1 MSARHLP
8 HEAHGS
14 LARRPAQR
22 AGRCNALGNG
32 TDLIALRD
40 RIALCHNGRARC
52 AAAIHGRGGREP
64 MSDLHP
70 PPAHLLEIDGRM
82 LRTFLAVLEAG
93 SVTAAAER
101 LGLTQSAVSHA
112 LERLR
117 EVLGDPLFVKSGRGI
132 AATARAVAL
141 AAPARRLL
149 EDIEQL
155 GRRPRFSPEDTEL
168 VLTVAANDFQR
179 DLLLPTLQRRLAG
192 RLRSLRLIVIP
203 SRAPTAQ
210 MLREGRCDLIVTP
223 RPPEGSD
230 ILQKRLLADRYVCF
244 FDSRRRSAPAALEDY
259 LGARHVTVAY
269 EDGRRL
275 EFDELLEARGLSRV
289 IGVAVPNFG
298 GIAAFLSGTDML
310 ASLPSLMRLGPL
322 EGFATA
328 PLPLSAP
335 ELSMYAVW
343 HRRHH
348 EDPAHAWLRGQL
360 EEVASE
366 VAGAAQ
372 A

>member
-1 MSARHLP
+1 MS
-8 HEAHGS
+8 E
-14 LARRPAQR
+14 
-22 AGRCNALGNG
+22 
-32 TDLIALRD
+32 
-40 RIALCHNGRARC
+40 
-52 AAAIHGRGGREP
+52 
-64 MSDLHP
+64 LHS

-132 AATARAVAL
+132 AATARAEAL
-141 AAPARRLL
+141 AAPARQLL
-149 EDIEQL
+149 QDLEQL
-155 GRRPRFSPEDTEL
+155 GRRPQFAPRHTEL

-179 DLLLPTLQRRLAG
+179 DLLLPPLQKRLTG
-192 RLRSLRLIVIP
+192 QLKSLRLIVIP

-210 MLREGRCDLIVTP
+210 MLRDGRCDLIVTP

-230 ILQKRLLADRYVCF
+230 ILQKRLLTDRYVCF
-244 FDSRRRSAPAALEDY
+244 FDARKRAAPVTLADY
-259 LGARHVTVAY
+259 LAARHITVAY

-275 EFDELLEARGLSRV
+275 EFDELLEARGLPRV
-289 IGVAVPNFG
+289 VGVAVPNFG

-322 EGFATA
+322 GSFAGA
-328 PLPLSAP
+328 PLPLSTP

-343 HRRHH
+343 HRRRH
-348 EDPAHAWLRGQL
+348 DDQAHAWLRGQL
-360 EEVASE
+360 EEVAHE
-366 VAGAAQ
+366 ITAAVQ